1 MRINTALIL
10 CAGFGKRLNP
20 ITLNTPKPL
29 LEIKDVSTLE
39 RCINLIEKL
48 GIQKILI
55 NTFYLKDQFS
65 VFLDSKNF
73 NIDIKIIE
81 DGEHI
86 LDTGGGIQNMIKDSN
101 EKDFIIFNPDTIW
114 SKNYKEE
121 ILKMEKIYFSEKLEN
136 ILLLANKKLSFDKK
150 LKGDFNLKNNL
161 INKDAEKEF
170 IYIGCQIINKKL
182 FIKESRI
189 VAGVKF
195 YSENKDLIMQVAE
208 IYNVDPFIILSIAGI
223 ESNYGKHY
231 KGFTVFNS
239 LYTQI
244 HEMPKRAKWASKEL
258 ASYLEYCFKDN
269 VDPQS
274 IEGSYAGAFGFGQFI
289 PSSFNRYSVDFDN
302 DGVRRPHDW
311 PDVVGSIA
319 HYLIKNGYIPGSSN
333 YSKGGD
339 IWKSVWAYN
348 HSDNYVMAVLGLTE
362 KIRDRSSYLYS
373 NVENRLNYVIENFDP
388 LDNKSV
394 SDLQKALNANGYN
407 LEIDGRLGGKTLDA
421 LREAQSKRN

>member
-1 MRINTALIL
+1 MKINTALIL

-29 LEIKDVSTLE
+29 LEIKDVSMLE

-65 VFLDSKNF
+65 VFLNSKNF

-114 SKNYKEE
+114 SNDYKDE

-161 INKDAEKEF
+161 INKEAEKEF

-182 FIKESRI
+182 FIKEKIENYSI
-189 VAGVKF
+189 LEIWNNLLDQKKLFGYESQKDF
-195 YSENKDLIMQVAE
+195 YHLTDLDIFKKLKDL
-208 IYNVDPFIILSIAGI
+208 
-223 ESNYGKHY
+223 
-231 KGFTVFNS
+231 
-239 LYTQI
+239 
-244 HEMPKRAKWASKEL
+244 
-258 ASYLEYCFKDN
+258 
-269 VDPQS
+269 
-274 IEGSYAGAFGFGQFI
+274 
-289 PSSFNRYSVDFDN
+289 
-302 DGVRRPHDW
+302 
-311 PDVVGSIA
+311 
-319 HYLIKNGYIPGSSN
+319 
-333 YSKGGD
+333 
-339 IWKSVWAYN
+339 
-348 HSDNYVMAVLGLTE
+348 
-362 KIRDRSSYLYS
+362 
-373 NVENRLNYVIENFDP
+373 
-388 LDNKSV
+388 
-394 SDLQKALNANGYN
+394 
-407 LEIDGRLGGKTLDA
+407 
-421 LREAQSKRN
+421 

>member
-29 LEIKDVSTLE
+29 LEIKDVSMLE

-65 VFLDSKNF
+65 VFLNSKNF

-114 SKNYKEE
+114 SNDYKDE
-121 ILKMEKIYFSEKLEN
+121 ILKMKKMYFSEKLEN

-161 INKDAEKEF
+161 INKEAEKEF

-182 FIKESRI
+182 FIKEKIENYSI
-189 VAGVKF
+189 LEIWNNLLDQKKLFGYESQKNF
-195 YSENKDLIMQVAE
+195 YHLTDLDIFKKLKDL
-208 IYNVDPFIILSIAGI
+208 
-223 ESNYGKHY
+223 
-231 KGFTVFNS
+231 
-239 LYTQI
+239 
-244 HEMPKRAKWASKEL
+244 
-258 ASYLEYCFKDN
+258 
-269 VDPQS
+269 
-274 IEGSYAGAFGFGQFI
+274 
-289 PSSFNRYSVDFDN
+289 
-302 DGVRRPHDW
+302 
-311 PDVVGSIA
+311 
-319 HYLIKNGYIPGSSN
+319 
-333 YSKGGD
+333 
-339 IWKSVWAYN
+339 
-348 HSDNYVMAVLGLTE
+348 
-362 KIRDRSSYLYS
+362 
-373 NVENRLNYVIENFDP
+373 
-388 LDNKSV
+388 
-394 SDLQKALNANGYN
+394 
-407 LEIDGRLGGKTLDA
+407 
-421 LREAQSKRN
+421 